1 MKFNIDKKSAFS
13 VLGVIAIGI
22 ILALAILFWK
32 KDAPATE
39 GESEHAEETT
49 KKSASKEAGHAE
61 GKEEGHDEEKGGH
74 AEGKEEGH
82 DEETPGLIRMTP
94 QQIQGASIVTA
105 KAGAA
110 SVDTAVTLPGEVH
123 FNEDRTAHV
132 VPRVTGVVESVSA
145 SLGENVKKG
154 QALAVIASP
163 DLAEMRSTALA
174 AEKRLGL
181 ARVTY
186 EREKKLWEDKISAQQ
201 DYLQAEQQ
209 YREAQIETQSARSKL
224 TALGAG
230 SAPGALNSYV
240 LRAPFN
246 GVVVEKHLTQG
257 EAVKEDANAFVL
269 SDLSTVWV
277 QIVVSPKDLETIRVG
292 QSVTIRS
299 SSGGESVTGKVSYVG
314 NLLGEQ
320 TRTATARVVID
331 NPGLAWRPGLF
342 VNVSVVRGKRD
353 AAVTVQADAIQTIE
367 GKPVVFVKVAE
378 GFRAHP
384 VVIGATNGKIV
395 EIVQGLSAG
404 AEYVATGSFVVKA
417 EQGKGSAEHAH

>member
-1 MKFNIDKKSAFS
+1 MKFNIDKKSTFS
-13 VLGVIAIGI
+13 
-22 ILALAILFWK
+22 ILAVVAVGIVLAIAILFWK
-32 KDAPATE
+32 KDAPAGE

-49 KKSASKEAGHAE
+49 EKSAA
-61 GKEEGHDEEKGGH
+61 KGGH

-82 DEETPGLIRMTP
+82 AEGKEDGHAEGKEEGHADAAPGLIKMTP
-94 QQIQGASIVTA
+94 QQIQSAGIVTA
-105 KAGAA
+105 RAAAA
-110 SVDTAVTLPGEVH
+110 SVDTAVTLPGEVQ

-132 VPRVTGVVESVSA
+132 VPRVAGVVESVSA
-145 SLGENVKKG
+145 ALGQEVRKG
-154 QALAVIASP
+154 QALAEIASP
-163 DLAEMRSTALA
+163 ELAELRSAALA
-174 AEKRLGL
+174 ADKRLTL

-209 YREAQIETQSARSKL
+209 YREAQIEAQSARSKL

-230 SAPGALNSYV
+230 SGSGALNRYV

-246 GVVVEKHLTQG
+246 AVVVEKHLAQG

-269 SDLSTVWV
+269 SDLSKVWV
-277 QIVVSPKDLETIRVG
+277 QIAVSPKDLGTIRVG

-299 SSGGESVTGKVSYVG
+299 PAGGEAVNGKVSYLG

-320 TRTATARVVID
+320 TRTATARVVVD

-342 VNVSVVRGKRD
+342 VNVSVVRGKKE
-353 AAVTVQADAIQTIE
+353 AAVTVQADGVQTIE
-367 GKPVVFVKVAE
+367 GKPVVFVKAAE
-378 GFRAHP
+378 GFQARP
-384 VVIGATNGKIV
+384 VTLGASDGKVV
-395 EIVQGLSAG
+395 EIVQGLAAG

-417 EQGKGSAEHAH
+417 EQGKGSAEHEH

>member
-1 MKFNIDKKSAFS
+1 MKLNIDKKSVFS
-13 VLGVIAIGI
+13 VLGVIAVGI

-32 KDAPATE
+32 KDAPATGGE
-39 GESEHAEETT
+39 GEHAEETT
-49 KKSASKEAGHAE
+49 EKSASREAGHSE
-61 GKEEGHDEEKGGH
+61 GKEEGHDD
-74 AEGKEEGH
+74 A
-82 DEETPGLIRMTP
+82 TPGLIKMNP
-94 QQIQGASIVTA
+94 QQIQGAGIVTA
-105 KAGAA
+105 KASAA
-110 SVDTAVTLPGEVH
+110 SIDTAVVLPGEVH

-132 VPRVTGVVESVSA
+132 VPRVAGVVESVSA

-154 QALAVIASP
+154 QPLAVIASAE
-163 DLAEMRSTALA
+163 LAELRSTALA
-174 AEKRLGL
+174 ADKRLGF

-201 DYLQAEQQ
+201 DYLQAEQA
-209 YREAQIETQSARSKL
+209 YREAQIEAQSARSKL
-224 TALGAG
+224 TALGAEAG
-230 SAPGALNSYV
+230 SGALNQYV

-246 GVVVEKHLTQG
+246 SVVVEKHLAQG
-257 EAVKEDANAFVL
+257 EAVKEDSNAFVL
-269 SDLSTVWV
+269 SDLSKVWV

-299 SSGGESVTGKVSYVG
+299 PSGGESVNGKVSYVG

-342 VNVSVVRGKRD
+342 VNVSVVRGQKD
-353 AAVTVQADAIQTIE
+353 AAVTVQADAVQSIE
-367 GKPVVFVKVAE
+367 GKPVVFVKTAE
-378 GFRAHP
+378 GFRAQP
-384 VVIGATNGKIV
+384 VTTGAGSGKIV

-417 EQGKGSAEHAH
+417 EQGKGSAEHEH